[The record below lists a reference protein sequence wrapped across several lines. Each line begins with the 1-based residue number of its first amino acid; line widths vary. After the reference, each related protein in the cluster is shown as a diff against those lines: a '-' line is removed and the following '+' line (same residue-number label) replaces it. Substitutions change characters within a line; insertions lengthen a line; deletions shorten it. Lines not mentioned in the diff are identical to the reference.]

1 MYEVKFSQS
10 GLPIYIYPKHK
21 DCVVL
26 AQKLG
31 TIFYGCS
38 KLKTGYYYIPRAYL
52 NKTGSGFN
60 GFINVLIICIK

>member
-10 GLPIYIYPKHK
+10 GLSIYIYPKHK
-21 DCVVL
+21 DSVDL

-31 TIFYGCS
+31 TIFYGCF
-38 KLKTGYYYIPRAYL
+38 KLKTGYYYIPRACI

-60 GFINVLIICIK
+60 GFINVLIPYV